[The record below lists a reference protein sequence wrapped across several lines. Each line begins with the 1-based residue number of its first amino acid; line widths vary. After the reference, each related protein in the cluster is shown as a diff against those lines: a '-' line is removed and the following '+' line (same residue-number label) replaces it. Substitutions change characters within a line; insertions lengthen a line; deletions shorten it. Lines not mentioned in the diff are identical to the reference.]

1 MAILGLV
8 KTDNNGD
15 MEHLKSLLGTYG
27 IIFVINLLY
36 DIITLGGIGALSL
49 LIMGDSLV
57 RATFITLVIY
67 AGNKGIQWK
76 QTQE

>member
-8 KTDNNGD
+8 KTDDNGD

-36 DIITLGGIGALSL
+36 DIITLGGIGGLSL

-76 QTQE
+76 QQE

>member
-8 KTDNNGD
+8 KTDSNGD

-36 DIITLGGIGALSL
+36 DIITLGGIGGLSL

-76 QTQE
+76 QQE

>member
-8 KTDNNGD
+8 KTDDNGD
-15 MEHLKSLLGTYG
+15 MEHLQSLLGTYG

-36 DIITLGGIGALSL
+36 DIITLGGIGGLSL

-76 QTQE
+76 QQE